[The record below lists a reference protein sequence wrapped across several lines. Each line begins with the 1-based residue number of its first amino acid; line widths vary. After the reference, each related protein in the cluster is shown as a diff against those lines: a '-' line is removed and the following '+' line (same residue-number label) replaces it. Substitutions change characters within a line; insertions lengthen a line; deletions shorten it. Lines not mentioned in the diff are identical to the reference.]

1 MRRRMQGMRMST
13 QYEETLTDAINVLQR
28 AIDIHKSTQEPNE
41 KTYHAMEALYYFSEA
56 ITSRWDYK

>member
-1 MRRRMQGMRMST
+1 MST

-41 KTYHAMEALYYFSEA
+41 KTYHAMEALYYLSEA